1 MTAPP
6 TITQIRFSGSGGQGL
21 QLAARILA
29 ETVMRSG
36 RAVAQSQSYE
46 PTSRGGVSRADLVI
60 ADDAV
65 DYPLVTALDW
75 LVILD
80 DISADAS
87 RAVTVAATRVFTD
100 SGRVTLAPDAPGE
113 ITALPFTEQAR
124 RLGNERVANI
134 VALAVLAAHVG
145 LVDRAALE
153 AVVAE
158 QVPAKVLDVNR
169 EAIAAGYA
177 LADVARTGHQAGAL
191 SVS

>member
-87 RAVTVAATRVFTD
+87 HAVTGAETRVFTD

-113 ITALPFTEQAR
+113 ITSLPFSEKAR
-124 RLGNERVANI
+124 ALGNERVANI
-134 VALAVLAAHVG
+134 IALAVLAAQVG
-145 LVDRAALE
+145 LCDRVALE

-177 LADVARTGHQAGAL
+177 LADVPPTDRQADAL

>member
-1 MTAPP
+1 MTVRPA
-6 TITQIRFSGSGGQGL
+6 ITQLRLSGSGGQGL

-60 ADDAV
+60 AEDAV

-80 DISADAS
+80 DVAADAS
-87 RAVTVAATRVFTD
+87 RGVTGPRTRVFID
-100 SGRVTLAPDAPGE
+100 SDRVTLAPDAPGE
-113 ITALPFTEQAR
+113 ITALPFSERAR
-124 RLGNERVANI
+124 ALGNERVANI
-134 VALAVLAAHVG
+134 IALAALAAHSG
-145 LVDRAALE
+145 LADRAALE

-169 EAIAAGYA
+169 EAIAAGSA
-177 LADVARTGHQAGAL
+177 LAATAHTHRQPTALGA
-191 SVS
+191 S